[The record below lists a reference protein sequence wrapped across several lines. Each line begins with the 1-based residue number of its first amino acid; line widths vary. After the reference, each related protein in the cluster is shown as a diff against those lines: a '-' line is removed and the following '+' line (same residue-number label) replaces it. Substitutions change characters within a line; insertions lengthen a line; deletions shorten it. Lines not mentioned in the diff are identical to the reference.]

1 MEGRPWLDFELY
13 GPAMRRSP
21 EKERRGG
28 GRVDR
33 AGGAAGYVG
42 VRGLGRRPRGY
53 DQGEGL
59 GPAPCT

>member
-1 MEGRPWLDFELY
+1 VAGLRTLWAGHEEVTGEG
-13 GPAMRRSP
+13 
-21 EKERRGG
+21 KEG

-53 DQGEGL
+53 DQEEGL